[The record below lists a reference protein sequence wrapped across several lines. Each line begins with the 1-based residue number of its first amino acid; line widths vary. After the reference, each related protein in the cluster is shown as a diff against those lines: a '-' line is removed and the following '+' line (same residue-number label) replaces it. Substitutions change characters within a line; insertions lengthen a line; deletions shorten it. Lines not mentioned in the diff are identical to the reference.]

1 MVNNAGVMHLTTVL
15 DVSEEQIRKIFDV
28 NIIAHFLLVKE
39 FLPTMIERDHGHI
52 ITVASLASFVTGVRN
67 VDYSCTKVGALAFHE
82 GLAQELRHV
91 YNARKV
97 RTRSVVCAIRRLL
110 KHSQQ
115 PWKATISLT
124 NLI

>member
-1 MVNNAGVMHLTTVL
+1 MHLTTVL

-39 FLPTMIERDHGHI
+39 FLPAMIERDHGHI

-97 RTRSVVCAIRRLL
+97 RTRSVCAIRRLF

-124 NLI
+124 N